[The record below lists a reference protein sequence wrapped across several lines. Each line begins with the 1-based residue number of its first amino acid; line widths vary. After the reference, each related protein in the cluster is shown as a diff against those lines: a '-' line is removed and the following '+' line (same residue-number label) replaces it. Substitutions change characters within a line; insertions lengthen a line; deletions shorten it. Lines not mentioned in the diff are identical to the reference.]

1 MSDDTQTDKIQQV
14 QETPRVENN
23 DDDPLTTLH
32 RNDPRANCVSQRA
45 IRGATQ

>member
-23 DDDPLTTLH
+23 DDDTLTALH
-32 RNDPRANCVSQRA
+32 CNDRRADRH
-45 IRGATQ
+45 R